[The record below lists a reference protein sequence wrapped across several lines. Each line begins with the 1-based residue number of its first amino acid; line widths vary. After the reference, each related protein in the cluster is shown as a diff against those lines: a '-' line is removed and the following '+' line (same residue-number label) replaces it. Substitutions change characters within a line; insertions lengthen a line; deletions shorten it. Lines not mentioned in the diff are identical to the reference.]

1 MLPYDG
7 TSAPKS
13 TGGLEQSVWDGGL
26 KKFYLAVPATAAN
39 PNGEIDEIDPQSKT
53 VIRAFPT
60 ACKGPAG
67 LVLIPN
73 QRLMTSCG
81 DVVDIAS
88 GKVVTTVHGVSGDE
102 IWYNS
107 GDQRVY
113 FAGGTDRISVNVV
126 DASSYALLTTLVVGQ
141 IVPAPGVSQTTHSV
155 AADSVNNLVFVPVA
169 GVGSGVGVQVWR
181 NGASMTAVPNPIP
194 VTDGAFGTA
203 TISWT
208 APNAQIVE
216 IHVGSPSGALF
227 THNTNTGSMSTEAW
241 ITDGMTFYLQD
252 VSTGQSLTSAYTL
265 ATLTVH
271 LSH

>member
-1 MLPYDG
+1 
-7 TSAPKS
+7 
-13 TGGLEQSVWDGGL
+13 
-26 KKFYLAVPATAAN
+26 
-39 PNGEIDEIDPQSKT
+39 
-53 VIRAFPT
+53 
-60 ACKGPAG
+60 
-67 LVLIPN
+67 
-73 QRLMTSCG
+73 
-81 DVVDIAS
+81 
-88 GKVVTTVHGVSGDE
+88 
-102 IWYNS
+102 
-107 GDQRVY
+107 
-113 FAGGTDRISVNVV
+113 
-126 DASSYALLTTLVVGQ
+126 
-141 IVPAPGVSQTTHSV
+141 
-155 AADSVNNLVFVPVA
+155 
-169 GVGSGVGVQVWR
+169 
-181 NGASMTAVPNPIP
+181 MTAVPNPIP